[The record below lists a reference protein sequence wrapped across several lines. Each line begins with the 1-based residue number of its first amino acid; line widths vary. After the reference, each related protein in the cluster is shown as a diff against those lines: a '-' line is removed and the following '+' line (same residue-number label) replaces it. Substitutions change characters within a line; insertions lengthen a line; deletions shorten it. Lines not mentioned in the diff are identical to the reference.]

1 MFAPRI
7 TLPAI
12 QHLSVSSGNDNRLK
26 IGEKSPKPIGKE
38 TQIQKNENRQF
49 IVDNRCKPNDLSLRL
64 LKICFGSGKK
74 YKGLIAFNFLGYV
87 LYYIR

>member
-1 MFAPRI
+1 MAEEKHHHHLFHPRI

-12 QHLSVSSGNDNRLK
+12 QHLSVSSGNNNRLK

-64 LKICFGSGKK
+64 LKICFGSGKNIK
-74 YKGLIAFNFLGYV
+74 V
-87 LYYIR
+87 